1 MIEIINNYLWIFVV
15 ILMIGSSLYFTFKLK
30 GIQFNFKEMFKS
42 LIKNDSKGGTSP
54 FGALM
59 FSLAGRVGVG
69 SISGVALSIY
79 IGGSGTIFWL
89 WIMAFVGSILTF
101 CETVLASKY
110 HIKSGKNYFG
120 GPSYYIEKGLGKRW
134 LGIIYSITIIIA
146 YVCFFIAIQSNTITK
161 ALNSF
166 SFLANLNYLSYIS
179 GFLLSLISAF
189 IIFGGV
195 QRVTKITDKLVPFMG
210 LFYLF
215 LAGFVILKN
224 IDDVPYIMGLI
235 LKNAFSLKA
244 GVGGLIGTVILVGV
258 KRSIFSSEAGIGT
271 GAIASSVCNPKN
283 PSSLGYVQMLGIYI
297 TSLVICT
304 ATAFIIL
311 LGPSL
316 TPILDANGI
325 EFASNAFNYHFGSFG
340 SFSLF
345 LCVFMFS
352 YSTILTGY
360 YYGESCF
367 KHIFNKESFF
377 IKLFSVII
385 VFWGSIASSD
395 FLWSIVDLFIAL
407 LAIIN
412 IYAILKL
419 RNNVFEEFK

>member
-1 MIEIINNYLWIFVV
+1 MIELINNYLWTFVV
-15 ILMIGSSLYFTFKLK
+15 ILMVFSSIYFTFKLK
-30 GIQFNFKEMFKS
+30 GIQFNFKEMFKA
-42 LIKNDSKGGTSP
+42 LIKNDSKGGSSP

-59 FSLAGRVGVG
+59 LSLAGRVGVG
-69 SISGVALSIY
+69 AISGVALSIY

-89 WIMAFVGSILTF
+89 WVMAFVGSILTF

-134 LGIIYSITIIIA
+134 LGIVYSVTIIIA

-166 SFLANLNYLSYIS
+166 EMLVNVNNLSYIS
-179 GFLLSLISAF
+179 GFLLALISAF

-195 QRVTKITDKLVPFMG
+195 DRVTKITDKLVPFMG

-215 LAGFVILKN
+215 LAFFVIFKN
-224 IDDVPYIMGLI
+224 ISDVPYVISSIM
-235 LKNAFSLKA
+235 KNAFSLKA
-244 GVGGLIGTVILVGV
+244 GIGGLIGSCILVGV
-258 KRSIFSSEAGIGT
+258 KRSVFSSEAGIGT

-311 LGPSL
+311 LGPSI
-316 TPILDANGI
+316 TPVVDANGI
-325 EFASNAFNYHFGSFG
+325 EFASTAFSFHFGSFG
-340 SFSLF
+340 SVSLF

-367 KHIFNKESFF
+367 KHIFKKESFL
-377 IKLFSVII
+377 IKVFCVII
-385 VFWGSIASSD
+385 VFWGAIASSD
-395 FLWSIVDLFIAL
+395 LLWSIVDLFIAL

-412 IYAILKL
+412 IYAIIGL
-419 RNNVFEEFK
+419 RKDIFEEFK